1 MNYRWIPAANRA
13 FRYSVFAAG
22 MLLAAGASG
31 ATYRSGS
38 EILASAQPSDWR
50 NLDPAHTLYMELP
63 SGRVII
69 ELAPAFAPNTV
80 ANIEALV
87 QEHYFDGLAIL
98 RVQDNWVVQWGDP
111 DDKRKSAHSDAV
123 VKAEFSAKIS
133 DKLTFKALPDTDGW
147 APQSGFVNS
156 LPVGRDAKAGQMW
169 LTHCYGSIGVGRDNS
184 PDSGNGTSLY
194 AVLGPARILD
204 RDITVVG
211 RVLQGMELLS
221 VLPRGPAP
229 MGFYPKPEQ
238 YVSIASIKL
247 ASDVPVAERTA
258 LQVLRSDTPLFA
270 ELVEARRNRHD
281 EWTRR
286 QAGYID
292 VCSINVPVRIVP
304 AAPQ

>member
-1 MNYRWIPAANRA
+1 MMNLLNPGSTRRRWQLCAMG
-13 FRYSVFAAG
+13 AG
-22 MLLAAGASG
+22 LLLAAGAFG
-31 ATYRSGS
+31 ATYRTGS

-50 NLDPAHTLYMELP
+50 NLDPQHTLYMELP
-63 SGRVII
+63 MGRVII

-80 ANIEALV
+80 ANIEALA

-123 VKAEFSAKIS
+123 VKAEFTVPIS
-133 DKLTFKALPDTDGW
+133 DKIPFTPLPDADGY
-147 APQSGFVNS
+147 APQSGFSNS
-156 LPVGRDAKAGQMW
+156 LPAARDPKAGQTW

-221 VLPRGPAP
+221 TLPRGPAP
-229 MGFYPKPEQ
+229 MGFYAKPEQ
-238 YVSIASIKL
+238 YVTITSIKR
-247 ASDVPVAERTA
+247 ASDLPVAERTP
-258 LQVLRSDTPLFA
+258 LQVLRTDTPLFA

-281 EWTRR
+281 EWSRR

-292 VCSINVPVRIVP
+292 VCSLNVPVRVAP
-304 AAPQ
+304 ATP